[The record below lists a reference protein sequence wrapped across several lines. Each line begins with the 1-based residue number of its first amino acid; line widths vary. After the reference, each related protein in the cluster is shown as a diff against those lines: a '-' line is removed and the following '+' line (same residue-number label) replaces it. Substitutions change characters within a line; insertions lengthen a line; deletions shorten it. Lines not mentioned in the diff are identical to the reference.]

1 MVASRSES
9 KETHYQYNLKITS
22 HRVEDS
28 HCGPLKSTTFLSRLA
43 FTSTKS
49 FKESNITALD
59 VVTSYTAI
67 VTCQLCFPGTS
78 ISDMKRKKNSTK
90 GGLQNM
96 NFIQSKF
103 INDAIFRRNKSPL
116 VDLPDNYS
124 LIPILVDCGG
134 WSMSFFQAHLLLPK
148 ASYQFLSNF
157 AQKSGLAMWL
167 KISKV

>member
-1 MVASRSES
+1 
-9 KETHYQYNLKITS
+9 
-22 HRVEDS
+22 
-28 HCGPLKSTTFLSRLA
+28 
-43 FTSTKS
+43 
-49 FKESNITALD
+49 
-59 VVTSYTAI
+59 
-67 VTCQLCFPGTS
+67 
-78 ISDMKRKKNSTK
+78 
-90 GGLQNM
+90 M

-157 AQKSGLAMWL
+157 AQKLGLAM
-167 KISKV
+167 

>member
-22 HRVEDS
+22 RTVEDS

-43 FTSTKS
+43 FTSKKS

-67 VTCQLCFPGTS
+67 VTCQLCFPGTGTS

-124 LIPILVDCGG
+124 LMDCGG

-157 AQKSGLAMWL
+157 AQKSGLAM
-167 KISKV
+167 